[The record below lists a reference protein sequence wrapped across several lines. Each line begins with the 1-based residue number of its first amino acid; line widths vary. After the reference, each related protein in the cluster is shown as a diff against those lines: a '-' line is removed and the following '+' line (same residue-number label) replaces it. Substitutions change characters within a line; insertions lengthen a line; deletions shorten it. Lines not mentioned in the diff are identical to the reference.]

1 MSEPFP
7 GPANYLFLGGFRL
20 TLAIMV
26 FIAHCEQ
33 LPLFREYILW
43 GGVGVWLFYAVSGY
57 VILSA
62 HEIFYRGKVGAFAVN
77 RALRIY
83 PLLWVC
89 LVLACFQVLA
99 TGGPELDHWGVRQA
113 ILALS
118 VIGGFLD
125 GGAWAP
131 LAPAATLSVEAQF
144 YVASALAV
152 FVAERAGRWRGPVL
166 FALGLG
172 FLVSYVLVDLT
183 HSQYR
188 FFGSLRWSPLFLL
201 GASVFYAQRSRFRG
215 APLVL
220 LGLSLAASI
229 HLLLS
234 LSSPSAYAPFALEPF
249 RVNSLLLFLTMMA
262 LMATIIHVKL
272 PKFLH
277 DGDILAG
284 DLTYPLYL
292 VHAPLIALMD
302 HAFGWSAGDG
312 WGPFL
317 AELIACLVAAWILHR
332 LVEQPFAA
340 LRRRWRGVA
349 L

>member
-1 MSEPFP
+1 MIASRPV
-7 GPANYLFLGGFRL
+7 PANYLFLGGFRL
-20 TLAIMV
+20 TLAILV
-26 FIAHCEQ
+26 FIAHCDHVM
-33 LPLFREYILW
+33 LLRDHILW

-62 HEIFYRGKVGAFAVN
+62 HEIFYRGKAGSFAVN

-89 LVLACFQVLA
+89 LALGCVQVLV
-99 TGGPELDHWGVRQA
+99 TGGPELDHWGLRQFV
-113 ILALS
+113 LAVS
-118 VIGGFLD
+118 VIGGFAD
-125 GGAWAP
+125 GYAWAP

-144 YVASALAV
+144 YVASAVAV
-152 FVAERAGRWRGPVL
+152 MLAERAGNRRGPVL
-166 FALGLG
+166 YVLGLG
-172 FLVSYVLVDLT
+172 FLAAYVVIEMT
-183 HSQYR
+183 HSHYR
-188 FFGSLRWSPLFLL
+188 FFGSLRWSPLFML
-201 GASVFYAQRSRFRG
+201 GASVFYAQRGRFRG

-220 LGLSLAASI
+220 VLLSLAESI

-234 LSSPSAYAPFALEPF
+234 LDSPSAYAPFALEPM
-249 RVNSLLLFLTMMA
+249 RINSLLVVLALMA
-262 LMATIIHVKL
+262 LMVALIHVRL
-272 PKFLH
+272 PRSLH

-292 VHAPLIALMD
+292 VHVPLIALMD
-302 HAFGWSAGDG
+302 FAFGWSSGGG
-312 WGPFL
+312 WGPFA
-317 AELIACLVAAWILHR
+317 AELAACLIAAWMLHR